1 MKRRVLDR
9 LRGFLGAEVVLVGHA
24 EKLISTAGGFLGIC
38 FVYLSGVAL
47 LGPSGAPWIVASMGS
62 TAVLLFAVPH
72 GPMSQPWAL
81 IGGHFVSAVIGVTA
95 AKFVP
100 ETMIAASLAV
110 GLSIG
115 AMYYLRCTHPPG
127 GATALGAVVG
137 GPDILALGY
146 DFVLVPVMLNTAV
159 ILLVA
164 IAVNYPFAW
173 RRYPASLLRRP
184 RRTGPEAALRHGD
197 IEYALRRLGSYV
209 DVTEEDLV
217 RIYGLATRHAQAGGL
232 DPARI
237 RLGHYYSNG
246 QYGER
251 WAIRQVVDES
261 GGHDP
266 ERAMVV
272 YKVVA
277 GQGQRSSGS
286 CTRAEFARWAHYEV
300 RRNESAWRRSGERL
314 EGIPGG

>member
-1 MKRRVLDR
+1 MPRRVYAKIVN
-9 LRGFLGAEVVLVGHA
+9 FLGAESAPVGHA
-24 EKLISTAGGFLGIC
+24 EKLISAAGGFLGIY
-38 FVYLSGVAL
+38 FVYVSNVAL
-47 LGPSGAPWIVASMGS
+47 LGPAEAVWIVASMGS

-81 IGGHFVSAVIGVTA
+81 IGGHLVSALIGVTA
-95 AKFVP
+95 AQYVP
-100 ETMIAASLAV
+100 DKLVAASLAV

-137 GPDILALGY
+137 GPGIHALGY
-146 DFVLVPVMLNTAV
+146 QFVWNPVMFNTLV
-159 ILLVA
+159 IFLIA

-184 RRTGPEAALRHGD
+184 RRVGAAAGLRHAD
-197 IEYALRRLGSYV
+197 FEYALRQLGSYV

-261 GGHDP
+261 GQGDP
-266 ERAMVV
+266 ERDTVI

-277 GQGQRSSGS
+277 GESRRESGR

-300 RRNESAWRRSGERL
+300 RRSESAWRRSAEKPA
-314 EGIPGG
+314 EKS